1 MGMESALC
9 YPEESNARVLFAVWK
24 SHFRTLPTLIFCSSP
39 GKGGPLSN
47 PSQVQMLVEGQL
59 PAGRV

>member
-1 MGMESALC
+1 MESALC
-9 YPEESNARVLFAVWK
+9 YPEESNSRVLFAVWK
-24 SHFRTLPTLIFCSSP
+24 SHFRTYPAFIFCSSP

-47 PSQVQMLVEGQL
+47 QSQVLMFVEGQL